1 MDSDLYPRDAARDVI
16 RWIVAALDK
25 AIYGLLGL
33 LYQLFFSVA
42 SADIFSTGVISKFY
56 ARIQIVIG
64 VFVLFQLAMTILRGI
79 VNPDEFMDSKS
90 GAGNLIMRVCTALVM
105 LALIVP
111 INIPGASNEYEKQIN
126 NNGLLFGTL
135 YSLQHRILQNNTIAK
150 VVMGVGDSKDGNG
163 NYMNDMSNEG
173 LKKSSNV
180 FVSTL
185 VKSFYRI
192 NLIPEEDRKT
202 PEGKE
207 DDQVVGNRVCP
218 DIDQDVLDEYKK
230 IEADPATVI
239 GFVNKTCKAGDI
251 ADKYG
256 AKTGLKSSSKVYAF
270 TFIPLV
276 SGIVGILFVLIFAWL
291 TIEIAVRAIKLA
303 ILRLLAPVPIISYMD
318 PKGGK
323 DGAFNAWVKT
333 LTSTYLDLFVRVA
346 TVYFVI
352 YMIQQMIA
360 HGITT
365 SATGALK
372 TWTIIFIF
380 LGLFYFAKEAPKFI
394 KQVLGIKDDGGTGIF
409 GGVGK
414 VLGLGAA
421 AGGMIGAGIANA
433 KASRLADETQDAMA
447 GRTGKDAHATR
458 GINRAKHLVAGIAG
472 AAAGGV
478 AGASAALGAKDHA
491 LRNTMDTLQ
500 KRNAAAIA
508 KGNDGSTLFGRM
520 KSSATQYFTG
530 DGASAAVERDINTN
544 KARLDALKA
553 IKSRVSSEMVKSNW
567 TGAEVKDAD
576 GNYLIQ
582 GQDASGNAAAVTGTI
597 NYKDFMARKNA
608 AAAAG
613 DKDFEVVTSTGTYTI
628 SMADAE
634 RYQGLILKGN
644 EDDYITKHTAE
655 GGRAAIEA
663 AGGTVDERLITLVHS
678 ADQIGSVAE
687 YTRDENGV
695 ISKGKTKSVSGRSSV
710 NDTIDALE
718 DYNTQLSRQNSI
730 NKSNDR
736 YSGGKSQ

>member
-1 MDSDLYPRDAARDVI
+1 MDSDLYPRDAARDVL
-16 RWIVAALDK
+16 RWFAAVLDK

-42 SADIFSTGVISKFY
+42 SADIFSSGVISKFY
-56 ARIQIVIG
+56 ARVQIVIG

-192 NLIPEEDRKT
+192 NLIPEDDRDH
-202 PEGKE
+202 PAGKE

-218 DIDQDVLDEYKK
+218 DMDQDVLDEYKK
-230 IEADPATVI
+230 IEADPATII
-239 GFVNKTCKAGDI
+239 GFVNKTCKAGNV

-256 AKTGLKSSSKVYAF
+256 SKTGLKSSSKVYAF

-276 SGIVGILFVLIFAWL
+276 STLIGILFVLIFAWL

-352 YMIQQMIA
+352 YMIQQMIS

-414 VLGLGAA
+414 VLGLGGAA
-421 AGGMIGAGIANA
+421 AGMIGAGIASARASALSDEERLRAQA
-433 KASRLADETQDAMA
+433 KEKGLSGDEADAYVKAHA
-447 GRTGKDAHATR
+447 GRLGNK
-458 GINRAKHLVAGIAG
+458 GKHLLAGITGAAMGGAAG
-472 AAAGGV
+472 AAA
-478 AGASAALGAKDHA
+478 AFGAKDHA
-491 LRNTMDTLQ
+491 FRAATGAIA
-500 KRNAAAIA
+500 KRNAAALSA
-508 KGNDGSTLFGRM
+508 GRSGGTLFGAIG
-520 KSSATQYFTG
+520 SSAQELFTG
-530 DGASAAVERDINTN
+530 QSPHARQEAEWAAEEQRI
-544 KARLDALKA
+544 KAEELALKKDQEA
-553 IKSRVSSEMVKSNW
+553 NAFRKSIMSRVGSKVMENSEISGTAKLSSGKEVTGNFASYLKMQEAAIATNAESFEFNGVRITREEMAEVEEKLKSANESDYYRRAITVDGFDRSIVNSKNNYESATEQTLTVDYGTLKGDFGKKDAELANISSELSKKREKLNSDRTSFEAQRNESNAKRFNN
-567 TGAEVKDAD
+567 G
-576 GNYLIQ
+576 GN
-582 GQDASGNAAAVTGTI
+582 
-597 NYKDFMARKNA
+597 
-608 AAAAG
+608 
-613 DKDFEVVTSTGTYTI
+613 
-628 SMADAE
+628 
-634 RYQGLILKGN
+634 
-644 EDDYITKHTAE
+644 
-655 GGRAAIEA
+655 
-663 AGGTVDERLITLVHS
+663 
-678 ADQIGSVAE
+678 
-687 YTRDENGV
+687 
-695 ISKGKTKSVSGRSSV
+695 
-710 NDTIDALE
+710 
-718 DYNTQLSRQNSI
+718 
-730 NKSNDR
+730 
-736 YSGGKSQ
+736 

>member
-1 MDSDLYPRDAARDVI
+1 MS
-16 RWIVAALDK
+16 
-25 AIYGLLGL
+25 
-33 LYQLFFSVA
+33 SE
-42 SADIFSTGVISKFY
+42 
-56 ARIQIVIG
+56 
-64 VFVLFQLAMTILRGI
+64 
-79 VNPDEFMDSKS
+79 NPVH
-90 GAGNLIMRVCTALVM
+90 A
-105 LALIVP
+105 
-111 INIPGASNEYEKQIN
+111 
-126 NNGLLFGTL
+126 TL

-192 NLIPEEDRKT
+192 NLIPEDDRET
-202 PEGKE
+202 PAGKE

-218 DIDQDVLDEYKK
+218 DMDQDVLDEYKK
-230 IEADPATVI
+230 IEADPATII
-239 GFVNKTCKAGDI
+239 GFVNKTCKAGNV

-256 AKTGLKSSSKVYAF
+256 SKTGLKSSSKVYAF

-276 SGIVGILFVLIFAWL
+276 STLIGILFVLIFAWL

-352 YMIQQMIA
+352 YMIQQMIS

-421 AGGMIGAGIANA
+421 GLGMVGSAMTNYRAARDENAELHKNSRINGIRNVGSALAGAIAGGAVGLRAA
-433 KASRLADETQDAMA
+433 
-447 GRTGKDAHATR
+447 TGKDASLKSVLAAQNQRNATR
-458 GINRAKHLVAGIAG
+458 AAHSTMPGRFADTAYGVFTGKSLADRSSEVGEANKTAFSSLKNWKDSVKSEAIKNGGAFDYTLANGKQLKGVRYSEILAGKEAG
-472 AAAGGV
+472 ADQNGNITINGQKYE
-478 AGASAALGAKDHA
+478 AS
-491 LRNTMDTLQ
+491 
-500 KRNAAAIA
+500 
-508 KGNDGSTLFGRM
+508 LFGTDVM
-520 KSSATQYFTG
+520 DSIADAQV
-530 DGASAAVERDINTN
+530 AAWQNGSER
-544 KARLDALKA
+544 
-553 IKSRVSSEMVKSNW
+553 
-567 TGAEVKDAD
+567 
-576 GNYLIQ
+576 IQ
-582 GQDASGNAAAVTGTI
+582 GYDSSGNAITKSYTS
-597 NYKDFMARKNA
+597 
-608 AAAAG
+608 
-613 DKDFEVVTSTGTYTI
+613 VVTTGK
-628 SMADAE
+628 
-634 RYQGLILKGN
+634 L
-644 EDDYITKHTAE
+644 
-655 GGRAAIEA
+655 
-663 AGGTVDERLITLVHS
+663 S
-678 ADQIGSVAE
+678 ADHE
-687 YTRDENGV
+687 RV
-695 ISKGKTKSVSGRSSV
+695 IKAV
-710 NDTIDALE
+710 NDAQITV
-718 DYNTQLSRQNSI
+718 NGNSGASLVDSYSDLGTAMGI
-730 NKSNDR
+730 ANKAHQETETTMKQRMRIANKQKN
-736 YSGGKSQ
+736 GK

>member
-1 MDSDLYPRDAARDVI
+1 MDSDLYPRDAARDVL
-16 RWIVAALDK
+16 RWFAAVLDK

-42 SADIFSTGVISKFY
+42 SADIFSSGVISKFY
-56 ARIQIVIG
+56 ARVQIVIG

-192 NLIPEEDRKT
+192 NLIPEDDRET
-202 PEGKE
+202 PAGKE

-218 DIDQDVLDEYKK
+218 DMDQDVLDEYKK
-230 IEADPATVI
+230 IEADPATII
-239 GFVNKTCKAGDI
+239 GFVNKTCKAGNV

-276 SGIVGILFVLIFAWL
+276 STLIGILFVLIFAWL

-352 YMIQQMIA
+352 YMIQQMIS

-394 KQVLGIKDDGGTGIF
+394 KQVLGIKDDGGTSLFAGM
-409 GGVGK
+409 GK

-421 AGGMIGAGIANA
+421 GAGMIG
-433 KASRLADETQDAMA
+433 SAMA
-447 GRTGKDAHATR
+447 NYRAAKEENAELHKDSKINGLRNVGSALAGAIAGGAVGLRAATGKDASLKSVLAAQNQRNAQRAAHSTMPGRVMDDLYAMTHGR
-458 GINRAKHLVAGIAG
+458 SLAARDQGILDANK
-472 AAAGGV
+472 AAAGSIKSFKSTAVEEAMKKGTFGYV
-478 AGASAALGAKDHA
+478 DDSKDRTGKLRGKGFNYRNLEAAMQSKDDAGNFEYTYDILDANGKKTGRTATETFNVSWFDS
-491 LRNTMDTLQ
+491 NTM
-500 KRNAAAIA
+500 
-508 KGNDGSTLFGRM
+508 
-520 KSSATQYFTG
+520 
-530 DGASAAVERDINTN
+530 
-544 KARLDALKA
+544 
-553 IKSRVSSEMVKSNW
+553 
-567 TGAEVKDAD
+567 
-576 GNYLIQ
+576 
-582 GQDASGNAAAVTGTI
+582 
-597 NYKDFMARKNA
+597 
-608 AAAAG
+608 
-613 DKDFEVVTSTGTYTI
+613 
-628 SMADAE
+628 
-634 RYQGLILKGN
+634 
-644 EDDYITKHTAE
+644 
-655 GGRAAIEA
+655 AAIEDTQT
-663 AGGTVDERLITLVHS
+663 AGYLASEFDGTGFKNGKIDTEWRNARHDMGEAGITYGGRYLGD
-678 ADQIGSVAE
+678 ADYGDIGASIGKANSTVADMS
-687 YTRDENGV
+687 TDMKHIKHRAN
-695 ISKGKTKSVSGRSSV
+695 SQGKK
-710 NDTIDALE
+710 
-718 DYNTQLSRQNSI
+718 Q
-730 NKSNDR
+730 
-736 YSGGKSQ
+736 

>member
-42 SADIFSTGVISKFY
+42 SADIFSSGMISKFY
-56 ARIQIVIG
+56 ARVQIVIG
-64 VFVLFQLAMTILRGI
+64 VFVLFQLAMTVLRGI

-90 GAGNLIMRVCTALVM
+90 GAGNLIMRICTALVM

-192 NLIPEEDRKT
+192 NLIPEDNRT
-202 PEGKE
+202 HPNGKE
-207 DDQVVGNRVCP
+207 DDQVNSNRVCQ
-218 DIDQDVLDEYKK
+218 DIDQDVLDEYKQ

-239 GFVNKTCKAGDI
+239 GFINKTCKAGDV

-291 TIEIAVRAIKLA
+291 AIEVAVRAIKLA

-365 SATGALK
+365 SATGSLK

-409 GGVGK
+409 GGMGK

-421 AGGMIGAGIANA
+421 GVGTIGAFNA
-433 KASRLADETQDAMA
+433 AREASRMSDIV
-447 GRTGKDAHATR
+447 RGKNPDNIFNR
-458 GINRAKHLVAGIAG
+458 GKHLVSGITGGALG
-472 AAAGGV
+472 AAAG
-478 AGASAALGAKDHA
+478 ATAALGAKDHSA
-491 LRNTMDTLQ
+491 KAAFEAMQ
-500 KRNAAAIA
+500 KRNTAVMG
-508 KGNDGSTLFGRM
+508 KGLSGSTLLGRTG
-520 KSSATQYFTG
+520 ATIARSVQG
-530 DGASAAVERDINTN
+530 DGATSFDSKTRNISQKKDIDKAAKDLFSYLEGKGKTDGANDTVTTAGI
-544 KARLDALKA
+544 AAL
-553 IKSRVSSEMVKSNW
+553 
-567 TGAEVKDAD
+567 
-576 GNYLIQ
+576 
-582 GQDASGNAAAVTGTI
+582 GQDANGNNHKVTGTYNDFVRAKAHALSEEQRLGKEATFDVVTSNGQVITI
-597 NYKDFMARKNA
+597 NAHDAVANKIEEELAY
-608 AAAAG
+608 AAG
-613 DKDFEVVTSTGTYTI
+613 DSWAIANGAGDAGFTQKRATYNEAIKGASDPNGSGLYVEYDGTNQTASKLKKTS
-628 SMADAE
+628 
-634 RYQGLILKGN
+634 K
-644 EDDYITKHTAE
+644 
-655 GGRAAIEA
+655 A
-663 AGGTVDERLITLVHS
+663 AGGEAAR
-678 ADQIGSVAE
+678 AE
-687 YTRDENGV
+687 IEPGYKRQQANYGA
-695 ISKGKTKSVSGRSSV
+695 SKK
-710 NDTIDALE
+710 
-718 DYNTQLSRQNSI
+718 Q
-730 NKSNDR
+730 
-736 YSGGKSQ
+736 